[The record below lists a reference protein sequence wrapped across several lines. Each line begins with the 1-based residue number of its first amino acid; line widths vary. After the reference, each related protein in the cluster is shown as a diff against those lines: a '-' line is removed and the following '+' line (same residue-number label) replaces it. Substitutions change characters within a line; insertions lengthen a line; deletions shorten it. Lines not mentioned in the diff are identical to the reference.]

1 MCSSDLKFYKHE
13 GFLFRGNQICVPACS
28 LRELLVRESH
38 SGGLMSHFGVLK
50 TLDILSEHFY
60 WPRMR
65 RDVERICSKCI
76 ACRKAKSKSMPH
88 GLYTPLPVPTEPWVD
103 ISMDF
108 VLGLPRTQK
117 GSDSIF
123 VVVDRFSKM
132 AHFITCHQTN
142 NASKLIMHQI

>member
-1 MCSSDLKFYKHE
+1 M
-13 GFLFRGNQICVPACS
+13 
-28 LRELLVRESH
+28 RESH
-38 SGGLMSHFGVLK
+38 SGGLMGHFGVHK
-50 TLDILSEHFY
+50 TLDILSKHFY

-76 ACRKAKSKSMPH
+76 ACRKAKYKSMPH

-108 VLGLPRTQK
+108 VLGLRRTQK

-123 VVVDRFSKM
+123 VVVDKFSKM
-132 AHFITCHQTN
+132 AHFIACHQTD
-142 NASKLIMHQI
+142 NAPHIANLFFIEVVRLHGMPRTIVSDRDVKF